1 MNLAKSNLEG
11 SRFSFVSLET
21 SVHFVV
27 IVLNWSLPV
36 SIAPHVDHCV
46 PNNLGLKANVCIIRC
61 DENAKKYILFS
72 FSENKYKK

>member
-21 SVHFVV
+21 SVHLVV

-61 DENAKKYILFS
+61 DKNAKKHILF
-72 FSENKYKK
+72 FRKQV